1 MFLAIT
7 MTTFRIHIITILL
20 SAAILTSCS
29 VDRFIPEEQYLLK
42 DASINTN
49 DNSKVTKELSL
60 KNYIKQTPNTKIFG
74 VKFPL
79 KIYYL
84 SGKND
89 SRWYNKMLRKIGE
102 DPVLYNESSA
112 LQSSEAMEQVLRN
125 SGYMKA
131 EVTPVKSI
139 NKKKLSLQYN
149 VNLGEMYYIRNV
161 RRETQDDAIRDIICG
176 IDTLDSWIRPGAVF
190 NINNINEERSR
201 IANKLR
207 SIGYYKFTKQDITFV
222 ADTTLE
228 STNVDVTIRINQHL
242 ENGRSL
248 PENHKPY
255 YIGDVRF
262 LLETTADD
270 TTGCNHEFFRGIE
283 LVSKGTRHFRRNMLY
298 ANTQFRSGDLYNDKY
313 LKNTYTNFTSLP
325 AVSYSNVRLKE
336 RPGTDTLDVDIIANR
351 GKLFHTEASLE
362 GTNTAGDLGAA
373 ASAMLQIKNI
383 FKGSETFTFKVRGA
397 YEAITGLEGYD
408 GTSFREI
415 GYEAKIT
422 FPSFLLPFVKRDW
435 GMLHHA
441 SSEIAFQSNTQNRPE
456 FNRRV
461 FTAAWRYRWSSMS
474 QSIQHK
480 FDLLEVNYVYMP
492 WISGTFKEQYLDSI
506 GKTNAI
512 LKYNYENILI
522 TKLGYTYSYNSLG
535 HRMQTYGQDAYTFK
549 WNIETSGNML
559 KLLTSAVNGKKNDA
573 GQYTFCGIA
582 FAQYIKTDLDFGKSI
597 KIDKN
602 NSVAFHIAGG
612 VAYPYGNSNILPFE
626 KRYFAG
632 GANSVRGWSV
642 RSLGPGRYNGTDK
655 GINFINQSGDIK
667 LDMSMEYR
675 THLFWKFNGAFFID
689 AGNIW
694 TIKEY
699 DDQPGGAFRLD
710 SFLQEIAFSYGLGL
724 RMSLDFFTLRL
735 DAGMKAI
742 NPAYTGID
750 HYPLI
755 RPNLSRDFA
764 FHFAV
769 GLPF

>member
-1 MFLAIT
+1 

-79 KIYYL
+79 KIYCL

-283 LVSKGTRHFRRNMLY
+283 LVSKGSRHFRRNMLY

-655 GINFINQSGDIK
+655 GINFINQSGDVK

>member
-1 MFLAIT
+1 
-7 MTTFRIHIITILL
+7 MTTHRLHIVIVLFAL
-20 SAAILTSCS
+20 ALLTSCS
-29 VDRFIPEEQYLLK
+29 VDKFIPENQYLLK
-42 DASINTN
+42 DAHVSTI
-49 DNSKVTKELSL
+49 DESKVAKELSL

-79 KIYYL
+79 KIYCL

-102 DPVLYNESSA
+102 EPVLYNEQSA
-112 LQSSEAMEQVLRN
+112 QLSSEAMELALRN
-125 SGYMKA
+125 YGYMKV
-131 EVTPVKSI
+131 EVDVEKNIS
-139 NKKKLSLQYN
+139 NKKLSLNYN
-149 VNLGEMYYIRNV
+149 INTGQQYYIRNV
-161 RRETQDDAIRDIICG
+161 RREMQDDAIREIICG
-176 IDTLDSWIRPGAVF
+176 TDTLDSNIHPGAVF
-190 NINNINEERSR
+190 NINNINDERTR

-222 ADTTLE
+222 ADTSSE

-248 PENHKPY
+248 PEPHKPY

-283 LVSKGTRHFRRNMLY
+283 LISKGTRHFRRNMLLG
-298 ANTQFRSGDLYNDKY
+298 NTQFRSGELYNDRY

-336 RPGTDTLDVDIIANR
+336 RPGTDTLDVDITVNR

-441 SSEIAFQSNTQNRPE
+441 SSEIALQSNTQNRPE

-461 FTAAWRYRWSSMS
+461 FTAAWRYRWSSMN

-512 LKYNYENILI
+512 LKYNYENLLI

-642 RSLGPGRYNGTDK
+642 RSLGPGRYSGTDK
-655 GINFINQSGDIK
+655 GINFINQSGDVK

-735 DAGMKAI
+735 DAGMEAI

>member
-79 KIYYL
+79 KIYCL

-283 LVSKGTRHFRRNMLY
+283 LVSKGSRHFRRNMLY

-573 GQYTFCGIA
+573 GQYTFCGIG

-655 GINFINQSGDIK
+655 GINFINQSGDVK

>member
-79 KIYYL
+79 KIYCL

-283 LVSKGTRHFRRNMLY
+283 LVSKGSRHFRRNMLY

-655 GINFINQSGDIK
+655 GINFINQSGDVK

>member
-1 MFLAIT
+1 
-7 MTTFRIHIITILL
+7 MTIRRFHIVSVLL
-20 SAAILTSCS
+20 SVALLMSCS
-29 VDRFIPEEQYLLK
+29 VDKFIPENQYLLK
-42 DASINTN
+42 DATINTN
-49 DNSKVTKELSL
+49 DDNKVTKELSL

-79 KIYYL
+79 KIYSL
-84 SGKND
+84 SGKNN
-89 SRWYNKMLRKIGE
+89 SKWYNKLLHKVGE
-102 DPVLYNESSA
+102 EPVLYNESSA
-112 LQSSEAMEQVLRN
+112 IQSSQAMKQALLN

-131 EVTPVKSI
+131 NVELDKTI
-139 NKKKLSLQYN
+139 NKKKLSLKYD
-149 VNLGEMYYIRNV
+149 VNLGDLYYIRNV
-161 RRETQDDAIRDIICG
+161 RRETQDDAIREIICG
-176 IDTLDSWIRPGAVF
+176 ADTLESKIYPGAVF
-190 NINNINEERSR
+190 NINNLNDERSR
-201 IANKLR
+201 IANMLR
-207 SIGYYKFTKQDITFV
+207 SIGYYKFTKQDIMFI
-222 ADTTLE
+222 ADTTAE
-228 STNVDVTIRINQHL
+228 STSVDVTIRINQHL

-248 PENHKPY
+248 PEDHKPY

-262 LLETTADD
+262 LLEVGPYDSIYNRET
-270 TTGCNHEFFRGIE
+270 FRGVQ
-283 LVSKGTRHFRRNMLY
+283 LLSKGTRHFRKNMLLG
-298 ANTQFRSGDLYNDKY
+298 NTQFRSGDLYNDKY

-336 RPGTDTLDVDIIANR
+336 RQGTDTLDVDITVNR

-373 ASAMLQIKNI
+373 ASVLLQMKNI

-441 SSEIAFQSNTQNRPE
+441 SSEIALQSNTQNRPE

-480 FDLLEVNYVYMP
+480 FDLLEINYVYMP

-535 HRMQTYGQDAYTFK
+535 HRMQTYGQNAYTFK
-549 WNIETSGNML
+549 WNIETSGNVL
-559 KLLTSAVNGKKNDA
+559 NALTSAVNGKKNSE
-573 GQYTFCGIA
+573 GQHTFCGIA
-582 FAQYIKTDLDFGKSI
+582 FAQYIKTDIDLAKSV
-597 KIDKN
+597 KIDNN

-642 RSLGPGRYNGTDK
+642 RSLGPGRYRGMDK

-694 TIKEY
+694 TIKDY
-699 DDQPGGAFRLD
+699 ADQPGGAFRFET
-710 SFLQEIAFSYGLGL
+710 FLQELAFSYGLGL

-742 NPAYTGID
+742 DPASTGMD

-755 RPNLSRDFA
+755 HPNLSRDFA

>member
-29 VDRFIPEEQYLLK
+29 VDRFIPEEQHLLK

-79 KIYYL
+79 KIYCL

-512 LKYNYENILI
+512 LKYNYENLLI

-655 GINFINQSGDIK
+655 GINFINQSGDVK

-699 DDQPGGAFRLD
+699 DDQPGGAFRPD

-724 RMSLDFFTLRL
+724 RMSLDFFTLRF

-755 RPNLSRDFA
+755 RPKFSRDFA

>member
-1 MFLAIT
+1 